1 MIYISNNICIR
12 VRRVVRWTRVHSEIP
27 AKTHRVPRFPHHPLR
42 PFAARSTSRRRDN
55 HINRAITCLCISIIP
70 WRCVDPGQD
79 TGYILRVLSC
89 SLFLC
94 LTHTQTHTRASR
106 TSRNLELSSRLPG
119 GELKLGQKGESREK
133 LQRTT
138 LISLIELS
146 TRDCCNYDYL

>member
-1 MIYISNNICIR
+1 MH
-12 VRRVVRWTRVHSEIP
+12 TSEKSRSLDSRSFGDP
-27 AKTHRVPRFPHHPLR
+27 GENASCSALPTPPSPSL
-42 PFAARSTSRRRDN
+42 RSTSRRRDN

>member
-1 MIYISNNICIR
+1 MH
-12 VRRVVRWTRVHSEIP
+12 TSEKSRSLDSRSFGDP
-27 AKTHRVPRFPHHPLR
+27 GENASCSALPTPPSPSL
-42 PFAARSTSRRRDN
+42 RSTSRRRDN

-94 LTHTQTHTRASR
+94 LTHTQTHTHASR